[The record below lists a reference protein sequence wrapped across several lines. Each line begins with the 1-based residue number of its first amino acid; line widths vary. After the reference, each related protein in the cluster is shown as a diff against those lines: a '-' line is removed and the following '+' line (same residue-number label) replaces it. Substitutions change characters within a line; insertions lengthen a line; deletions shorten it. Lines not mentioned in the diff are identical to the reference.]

1 MNTKKEIKE
10 ALEQLAYEMA
20 HPTDKEGARFKIGD
34 HVRMKHDG
42 ATGTVVRVTGPLYDG
57 FSYEVKRH
65 PSRRNRPR
73 KQNIYGFPYGGRS
86 GSSMTP
92 AVKKVPQSKKN

>member
-1 MNTKKEIKE
+1 MNTKKEIKG

-57 FSYEVKRH
+57 FSYEVKRDI
-65 PSRRNRPR
+65 PVEGIDPGS
-73 KQNIYGFPYGGRS
+73 KIYTAFPMEDGLE
-86 GSSMTP
+86 
-92 AVKKVPQSKKN
+92 AA